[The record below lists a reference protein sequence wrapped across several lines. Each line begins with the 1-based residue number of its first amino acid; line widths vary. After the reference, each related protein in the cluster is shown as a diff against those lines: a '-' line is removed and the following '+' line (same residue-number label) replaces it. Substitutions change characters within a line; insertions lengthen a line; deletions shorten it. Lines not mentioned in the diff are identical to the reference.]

1 MYKLYSDRCSWRST
15 DFFNATKLLRWKM
28 TTYFITAT
36 IVFLLLAAAGVVL
49 YRYANKQLNL
59 IFKIVSLVLAVL
71 YIYRYCS
78 GRDNINGIYNMELVN
93 GFTSKAQLAFGLI
106 QVWLGFAG
114 ELFLCL
120 YSFFRKHV
128 KYLDLFAGCF
138 VLVFIVN
145 FAGLS
150 NHILTIEGEAAL
162 TEVSARGVLIAI
174 ETGLCMAYSGLALAK
189 WIFEKVSAVR
199 ASNQLAAS
207 GVSDEH
213 TEAMTDVTVVAD
225 GEITVPAK
233 MTEDEIAR
241 SQSEAKIVA
250 RREKLAWVWPTL
262 AVIGIIICTMPYY
275 APQLVFNPASIAV
288 KVIDLGFY
296 HRLYIYPAFI
306 IPVVLY
312 LLLRD
317 KSYETKRMILLYY
330 SLAILNGFI
339 LTHKFIDYQGM
350 GWVTALPL
358 HLCNTALYITP
369 LCLTFK
375 AKRVFYFTYFINVL
389 GAFLAITM
397 PNYGTDGLSGSV
409 FIAGTVGFYFDHYQ
423 AFFMPLLVVGLG
435 IFRRPRWKEFCYS
448 LVGFG
453 AYYVLMLICPRWFTN
468 YNAGVDYFFINSDF
482 IADKLGTWA
491 ENLRNVKWEF
501 DINNLHFTYYP
512 IYQSLYFL
520 VYVAMSFGMWFLY
533 ELGYNSIQGWQ
544 DIAVRNRKIKVD
556 QLALEIKLNGRSI
569 EEPMNMENANK
580 LVLKNFTKRYGTSD
594 VYAVK
599 DACLEVNGGE
609 IFGFLGPNG
618 AGKSTII
625 KSIVGIQTIT
635 DGAIEVCGYDVKT
648 QGVQA
653 KRQIGFVPDH
663 YALYERLTAREY
675 INYIADLYNVSKE
688 DREER
693 LNRFVDLFE
702 FQSAIDNPI
711 KTYSHGMKQK
721 VTIMSAL
728 IHNPKVWI
736 LDEPLTGLDPNSIFQ
751 VKECMKRHAAEGNI
765 VFFSS
770 HIIDVVE
777 RICDRIAIIRKG
789 QIQCVKTLAEIEQ
802 NGGSLEQYYMSVI
815 NGSEVKPIEVDGA
828 QAKGSV
834 EVKAKK
840 KRFGKKDS
848 NDKEIKQ

>member
-1 MYKLYSDRCSWRST
+1 
-15 DFFNATKLLRWKM
+15 M
-28 TTYFITAT
+28 TTYFITAS
-36 IVFLLLAAAGVVL
+36 IVFAVLAASGVVL
-49 YRYANKQLNL
+49 YKFAYKKINL
-59 IFKIVSLVLAVL
+59 IFKLASLALAAL
-71 YIYRYCS
+71 YIIRYCS
-78 GRDNINGIYNMELVN
+78 GRDNIYGIINMELIN
-93 GFTSKAQLAFGLI
+93 GFTSKAQLVFALLQI
-106 QVWLGFAG
+106 WLGFAG

-120 YSFFRKHV
+120 YPFFRKHV

-145 FAGLS
+145 FAGMG
-150 NHILTIEGEAAL
+150 NHVLAIEGEAAL
-162 TEVSARGVLIAI
+162 TDVTARGIMIAV
-174 ETGLCMAYSGLALAK
+174 ETGFCMAYSGLALAM
-189 WIFEKVSAVR
+189 WVFEKVRSVHSAKQSAVS
-199 ASNQLAAS
+199 ASEDNQTVVLENMTES
-207 GVSDEH
+207 CSDEI
-213 TEAMTDVTVVAD
+213 A
-225 GEITVPAK
+225 VPVK
-233 MTEDEIAR
+233 MTEDEIAQK
-241 SQSEAKIVA
+241 QSEEKIVA
-250 RREKLAWVWPTL
+250 RRERLAWVWPTL
-262 AVIGIIICTMPYY
+262 SVIGIIICTMPYY
-275 APQLVFNPASIAV
+275 APQLLLNPASIAV
-288 KVIDLGFY
+288 KVIDLNVY

-317 KSYETKRMILLYY
+317 KSYETKRIAMLYY
-330 SLAILNGFI
+330 SLAILNGFV
-339 LTHKFIDYQGM
+339 LTHKFVDFEGM

-397 PNYGTDGLSGSV
+397 PNYSTDGLSGSM
-409 FIAGTVGFYFDHYQ
+409 FIAGTVGFFFDHYQ

-453 AYYVLMLICPRWFTN
+453 AYYVLMLICNGWFTN

-501 DINNLHFTYYP
+501 DINDLHFTYYP

-520 VYVAMSFGMWFLY
+520 VYVAMSFGMWFIY
-533 ELGYNSIQGWQ
+533 ELGYNAVQGWQ

-556 QLALEIKLNGRSI
+556 RLALDIKLNGRSV
-569 EEPMNMENANK
+569 EEPMNMENTNK
-580 LVLKNFTKRYGTSD
+580 LILKNFTKRYGTSD

-648 QGVQA
+648 QSVQA

-675 INYIADLYNVSKE
+675 INYIADLYNVGKE
-688 DREER
+688 EREER
-693 LNRFVDLFE
+693 LNRFIELFE

-751 VKECMKRHAAEGNI
+751 VKECMRLHAEQGNI

-789 QIQCVKTLAEIEQ
+789 QIQCVKTVAEIEQ
-802 NGGSLEQYYMSVI
+802 DGGSLEQYYMSVI
-815 NGSEVKPIEVDGA
+815 NGSEVNPIEVEN
-828 QAKGSV
+828 AKTEQSR
-834 EVKAKK
+834 EDKP
-840 KRFGKKDS
+840 KRKLLGKRKSENKES
-848 NDKEIKQ
+848 NK